1 MMQKP
6 FVFVGKP
13 AQPNKKKKKGAQNE
27 VLRKKVLKNHRFY
40 VQNQSLVNFDEF

>member
-1 MMQKP
+1 MMQKT

-13 AQPNKKKKKGAQNE
+13 AQRKNKKQKRAKNE